1 MTKQEFEART
11 GMKTNSEDYARIE
24 KMYMAAGNM
33 DKDLFCAEYKKVGTS
48 VLVAEL
54 FRQVLVLKGQ
64 LEERNNEL
72 DDAAQRRADV
82 AEFLVGK
89 AAVHKDDDGED
100 FYRVALRIA
109 GRNACVRTKLEYGYP
124 LNGEDISFLKSL
136 L

>member
-11 GMKTNSEDYARIE
+11 GLKVNSEDYARIE
-24 KMYMAAGNM
+24 EMYMAAGNM
-33 DKDLFCAEYKKVGTS
+33 DKDLFCAEYKKVGAS

-72 DDAAQRRADV
+72 DDAIQRRADV

-89 AAVHKDDDGED
+89 SAVHKDDDGED

-109 GRNACVRTKLEYGYP
+109 GRNSCVRTKLEYEYP
-124 LNGEDISFLKSL
+124 LNGEDIAFLKSL

>member
-11 GMKTNSEDYARIE
+11 GLKTNSEDYARIE

-72 DDAAQRRADV
+72 DDATQRRADV

>member
-54 FRQVLVLKGQ
+54 FRQVIVLKGQ

-72 DDAAQRRADV
+72 DV

>member
-11 GMKTNSEDYARIE
+11 GLKTNSEDYARIE

-54 FRQVLVLKGQ
+54 FRQVIVLKGQ

>member
-11 GMKTNSEDYARIE
+11 GLKVNSEDYARIE

-72 DDAAQRRADV
+72 DDAVQRRADV

-109 GRNACVRTKLEYGYP
+109 GRNACVRTKLEYEYP
-124 LNGEDISFLKSL
+124 LNGEDIAFLKSL

>member
-11 GMKTNSEDYARIE
+11 GLKVNSEDYDRIE
-24 KMYMAAGNM
+24 KMYMVAGNM
-33 DKDLFCAEYKKVGTS
+33 DKDLFCAEYRKVGTS

-72 DDAAQRRADV
+72 DDATQRRADV

>member
-33 DKDLFCAEYKKVGTS
+33 DKDLFCAEYEKVGTS

-54 FRQVLVLKGQ
+54 FRQVIVLKGQ

>member
-11 GMKTNSEDYARIE
+11 GLKVNSEDYDRIE
-24 KMYMAAGNM
+24 KMYMVAGNM

-48 VLVAEL
+48 ALVAEL

-64 LEERNNEL
+64 LVERNNEL
-72 DDAAQRRADV
+72 DDAVQKRADV

-89 AAVHKDDDGED
+89 FAVHKDDDGED

-124 LNGEDISFLKSL
+124 LNGEDVAFLKSL

>member
-24 KMYMAAGNM
+24 MMYMAAGNM

-54 FRQVLVLKGQ
+54 FRQVIVLKGQ

>member
-11 GMKTNSEDYARIE
+11 GLKVNSEDYARIE
-24 KMYMAAGNM
+24 EMYMAAGNM

-72 DDAAQRRADV
+72 DDAIQRRADV

-89 AAVHKDDDGED
+89 SAVHKDDNGED

-109 GRNACVRTKLEYGYP
+109 GRNSCVRTKLEYEYP
-124 LNGEDISFLKSL
+124 LNGEDIAFLKSL

>member
-11 GMKTNSEDYARIE
+11 GLKVSSEDYARIE

-33 DKDLFCAEYKKVGTS
+33 DKDMFCAEYKKVGTS
-48 VLVAEL
+48 VLVTEL

-82 AEFLVGK
+82 AELQ
-89 AAVHKDDDGED
+89 
-100 FYRVALRIA
+100 YT
-109 GRNACVRTKLEYGYP
+109 RTTTAKTSTGLHFE
-124 LNGEDISFLKSL
+124 
-136 L
+136 

>member
-11 GMKTNSEDYARIE
+11 GLKTNSEDYARIE

-109 GRNACVRTKLEYGYP
+109 GRNTCVRTKLEYGYP

>member
-54 FRQVLVLKGQ
+54 FRQVVVLKGQ

>member
-33 DKDLFCAEYKKVGTS
+33 DKDMFCAEYKKVGTS

-72 DDAAQRRADV
+72 DDATQRRADV

>member
-11 GMKTNSEDYARIE
+11 GLKTNSEDYARIE

>member
-11 GMKTNSEDYARIE
+11 GLKVSSEDYARIE

-33 DKDLFCAEYKKVGTS
+33 DKDMFCAEYKKVGTS
-48 VLVAEL
+48 VLVTEL

-72 DDAAQRRADV
+72 DDATQRRADV
-82 AEFLVGK
+82 AGFLVGK

>member
-11 GMKTNSEDYARIE
+11 GLKVNSEDYARIE

-72 DDAAQRRADV
+72 DDAVQGRADV

-109 GRNACVRTKLEYGYP
+109 GRNDCVRTKLEYGYP
-124 LNGEDISFLKSL
+124 LNGEDIAFLKSL

>member
-11 GMKTNSEDYARIE
+11 GLKVSSEDYARIE

-33 DKDLFCAEYKKVGTS
+33 DKDMFCAEYKKVGTS
-48 VLVAEL
+48 VLVTEL

-72 DDAAQRRADV
+72 DDATQRRADV

-109 GRNACVRTKLEYGYP
+109 GRNPCCSAQVSTKQP
-124 LNGEDISFLKSL
+124 SKQ
-136 L
+136 

>member
-54 FRQVLVLKGQ
+54 FRQVIVLKGQ

-109 GRNACVRTKLEYGYP
+109 GRNACMRTKLEYGYP

>member
-11 GMKTNSEDYARIE
+11 GLKTNSEDYARIE

-82 AEFLVGK
+82 AEFRVGK

>member
-11 GMKTNSEDYARIE
+11 GLKVNSEDYARIE
-24 KMYMAAGNM
+24 EMYMAAGNM

-72 DDAAQRRADV
+72 DDAIQRRADV

-89 AAVHKDDDGED
+89 SAVHKDDDGED

-109 GRNACVRTKLEYGYP
+109 GRNSCARTTLEYEYP
-124 LNGEDISFLKSL
+124 LNGEDIAFLKSL

>member
-11 GMKTNSEDYARIE
+11 GLKVNSDDYDRIE
-24 KMYMAAGNM
+24 KMYMVAGNM
-33 DKDLFCAEYKKVGTS
+33 DKDLFCAEYRKVGTS
-48 VLVAEL
+48 ALVAEL

-64 LEERNNEL
+64 LVELNNVL
-72 DDAAQRRADV
+72 DDAARWRADV

-89 AAVHKDDDGED
+89 SAVHKDDDGED
-100 FYRVALRIA
+100 FYRVALRID

-124 LNGEDISFLKSL
+124 LNGEDVAFLKSL

>member
-11 GMKTNSEDYARIE
+11 GLKVNSEDYARIE

-48 VLVAEL
+48 ALVTEL
-54 FRQVLVLKGQ
+54 FRQVLALKGQ
-64 LEERNNEL
+64 LVERNNEL
-72 DDAAQRRADV
+72 DDAVRWRADV

-89 AAVHKDDDGED
+89 SAVHKDDDGED

-109 GRNACVRTKLEYGYP
+109 GRNDCVRTKLEYGYP
-124 LNGEDISFLKSL
+124 LNGEDIAFLKSL

>member
-54 FRQVLVLKGQ
+54 FRQVVVLKGQ

-124 LNGEDISFLKSL
+124 LNGEDISFLKSML
-136 L
+136 

>member
-11 GMKTNSEDYARIE
+11 GMKTTSEDYARIE

-54 FRQVLVLKGQ
+54 FRQGIVLKGQ

-82 AEFLVGK
+82 AEVLVGK

>member
-11 GMKTNSEDYARIE
+11 GLKTNSEDYARIE

-48 VLVAEL
+48 VLVAEV

>member
-11 GMKTNSEDYARIE
+11 GLKVNSEDYARIE

-72 DDAAQRRADV
+72 DDAVQRRADV

>member
-54 FRQVLVLKGQ
+54 FRQVVVLKGQ

-72 DDAAQRRADV
+72 DDTAQRRADV

>member
-11 GMKTNSEDYARIE
+11 GLKVSSEDYARIE

-33 DKDLFCAEYKKVGTS
+33 DKGMFCAEYKKVGTS
-48 VLVAEL
+48 VLVTEL

-72 DDAAQRRADV
+72 DDATQRRADV

>member
-1 MTKQEFEART
+1 
-11 GMKTNSEDYARIE
+11 MKEKASGRKRGRPRSGERRI
-24 KMYMAAGNM
+24 
-33 DKDLFCAEYKKVGTS
+33 VS
-48 VLVAEL
+48 
-54 FRQVLVLKGQ
+54 FRA
-64 LEERNNEL
+64 
-72 DDAAQRRADV
+72 DADV

>member
-54 FRQVLVLKGQ
+54 FRQVIVLKGQ

-109 GRNACVRTKLEYGYP
+109 SRNACVRTKLEYGYP

>member
-11 GMKTNSEDYARIE
+11 GLKTNSEDYARIE

-124 LNGEDISFLKSL
+124 LNEEDISFLKSL

>member
-24 KMYMAAGNM
+24 KMYRAAGNM

-54 FRQVLVLKGQ
+54 FRQVIVLKGQ

-72 DDAAQRRADV
+72 DD

>member
-11 GMKTNSEDYARIE
+11 GLKVNSEDYARIE

-48 VLVAEL
+48 ALVAEL
-54 FRQVLVLKGQ
+54 FHKAYVLAGQ
-64 LEERNNEL
+64 LGERNDEL
-72 DDAAQRRADV
+72 SDIARQRADV

-89 AAVHKDDDGED
+89 SAVHKDDDGED

-124 LNGEDISFLKSL
+124 LNGEDVAFLKSL

>member
-11 GMKTNSEDYARIE
+11 GLKVNSEDYARIE

-72 DDAAQRRADV
+72 DDAVQRRADV

-109 GRNACVRTKLEYGYP
+109 GRNDCVRFKLEYGYP
-124 LNGEDISFLKSL
+124 LNGEDIAFLKSL

>member
-54 FRQVLVLKGQ
+54 FRQVIVLKGQ

-89 AAVHKDDDGED
+89 AAVHKDDDGLD

>member
-54 FRQVLVLKGQ
+54 FRQVIVLKGQ

-109 GRNACVRTKLEYGYP
+109 GRNACVLTKLEYGYP

>member
-11 GMKTNSEDYARIE
+11 GLKVNSEDYARIE
-24 KMYMAAGNM
+24 EMYMAAGNM

-72 DDAAQRRADV
+72 DDAIQRRADV

-89 AAVHKDDDGED
+89 SAVHKDDDGED
-100 FYRVALRIA
+100 FYRVALRVA
-109 GRNACVRTKLEYGYP
+109 GRNSCVRTKLEYEYP
-124 LNGEDISFLKSL
+124 LNGEDIAFLKSL

>member
-11 GMKTNSEDYARIE
+11 GLKVNSEDYDRIE
-24 KMYMAAGNM
+24 KMYMVAGNM

-72 DDAAQRRADV
+72 DDATQRRADV